1 MSLNKQLWIS
11 LGVMLVI
18 ILSITFTISTLTAR
32 DYLRQQLYLQNQ
44 DNVSA
49 LALSISQFDKEL
61 SSLELLISA
70 QFDSGHYQYIRIND
84 PEGKLIIERVNPP
97 LPSDVPKWFQRLVPI
112 QVEPGVATIQNGWLV
127 FGILELQSHSRFAY
141 QSLWQQTQQLS
152 LWFMASLLFSGCMG
166 SLILKRI
173 TRPLDDVIIQAQ
185 AIGQRKFIRIHEPK
199 TLEFRAVVSAMNH
212 LSSKVEQTLAEEEQ
226 RLEQLR
232 QQAHYDNVTGLLN
245 RQQFFNQLKSITS
258 DNDSSGAGTLII
270 ARFSELEQLNAALGR
285 QKVDQLLGLM
295 GQKLSALCQQQPNWI
310 AGRLNGSDFS
320 LLAFDH
326 NNAHNLA
333 LQVSEQ
339 LHQLINTIDHTT
351 ELLLPVGATTFDQ
364 GDSLSA
370 ILSRTDNALA
380 AAEQKGASTVEVIR
394 AESYR
399 VTLTNHAAWRDAI
412 VTAIDHDTITLDQY
426 PVTDMNGKL
435 IHMEAPSRVLID
447 NSWCNSGIVIPF
459 AASSGLLPQFDQCI
473 ITKALANISDSNK
486 NGAPQGINLSHQA
499 MCDLSFRHTLIQQLK
514 QHPLAAEKLW
524 LEVSEYGAYRY
535 FDEFK
540 QFCHELK
547 PFGCKIGLEHVGTQ
561 FARLSKLHDLGLDYL
576 KVDAALIRDIDNN
589 QPNQTLLRNL
599 CTISHTIGLIV
610 IAEGVESS
618 EERQC
623 LGNIGLDGMTGPAI
637 TLTNQE
643 V

>member
-11 LGVMLVI
+11 LVVMLVVT
-18 ILSITFTISTLTAR
+18 LAITFTISTFTAR
-32 DYLRQQLYLQNQ
+32 DYLRQQLHLKNQ
-44 DNVSA
+44 DNVNA
-49 LALSISQFDKEL
+49 LALSISQFDKDL

-84 PEGKLIIERVNPP
+84 LEGELIIERVNPP
-97 LPSDVPKWFQRLVPI
+97 LPINVPEWFQQLVPI
-112 QVEPGVATIQNGWLV
+112 EIERGTAPIQNGWSV
-127 FGILELQSHSRFAY
+127 FGTLELQSHSRFAY

-152 LWFMASLLFSGCMG
+152 LWFIGGLLFTGLLG

-173 TRPLDDVIIQAQ
+173 TQPLNDVISQAQ
-185 AIGQRKFIRIHEPK
+185 AIGQRKFIRIDEPK

-212 LSSKVEQTLAEEEQ
+212 LSSQVEQTLADEEQ

-232 QQAHYDNVTGLLN
+232 QQAHYDSVTGLLN
-245 RQQFFNQLKSITS
+245 RQQFVNQLKTVTS
-258 DNDSSGAGTLII
+258 RDNTSGSGTLII

-285 QKVDQLLGLM
+285 QQVDQLLGQM
-295 GQKLSALCQQQPNWI
+295 GQKLDELSQQQPNWI
-310 AGRLNGSDFS
+310 AGRLNGTDLS
-320 LLAFDH
+320 LLASGH
-326 NNAHNLA
+326 NDAHDIAQQVAQHLQQLLA
-333 LQVSEQ
+333 AVE
-339 LHQLINTIDHTT
+339 HNTD
-351 ELLLPVGATTFDQ
+351 LMLPVGATAFEQ

-399 VTLTNHAAWRDAI
+399 VSLTNHVAWRDALK
-412 VTAIDHDTITLDQY
+412 TAIQHDTITLGQY
-426 PVTDMNGKL
+426 PVTDMAGKL

-447 NSWCNSGIVIPF
+447 NNWCHAGIVVPF
-459 AASSGLLPQFDQCI
+459 AASSGLLPQFDQFI
-473 ITKALANISDSNK
+473 ITKALTNISDHSK

-499 MCDLSFRHTLIQQLK
+499 MCDSTFRQALIQQLK
-514 QHPLAAEKLW
+514 QAPQAANKLW
-524 LEVSEYGAYRY
+524 LEISEYGAYRY

-561 FARLSKLHDLGLDYL
+561 FSRLSKLHDLGLDYL
-576 KVDAALIRDIDNN
+576 KVDAALVREIDNN

-599 CTISHTIGLIV
+599 CTIAHTIGLIV
-610 IAEGVESS
+610 IAEGVESN
-618 EERQC
+618 EERHC
-623 LGNIGLDGMTGPAI
+623 LAQIGLDGMTGPAI
-637 TLTNQE
+637 TLDNKE
-643 V
+643 I